1 MKPMEP
7 AVHQTLINDI
17 ENLLASPAGIDET
30 IAKQYR
36 KQAEQL
42 IQTKPDHTLTKD
54 VKTCLTHLR
63 ERIHLQVEKR
73 DADFEKVIAELTRAN
88 SALKE
93 ENLKTVEDATHKA
106 LSIAGQIPGLSDQR
120 RGEIDAQLEQIY
132 PKMRKLTAWR
142 HWGTTRAREE
152 LIEQIKQIVDSGMDP
167 NKIVS
172 SLRAAKKQWQDWEKT
187 GDHSEH
193 KLWKEFSDTCDAAY
207 APCRVYFKEQQQLR
221 KDNLKLK
228 RELIAE
234 MQQRFEET
242 DWKQP
247 DWKDVDKWLRQA
259 RSRFFKIGHTDYKHH
274 KKLKAALDEIQAR
287 FDEHLSRERERSLK
301 ARQKLI
307 ADVVALEEVDP
318 RSAIAELDTLKK
330 RWVITVL
337 SRRNIENKLWKD
349 FQKAQDQVYAKR
361 NADRK
366 EQDKERNDNLK
377 QKRLLVEK
385 LLKAANGPGEALL
398 NAPSLAAQL
407 EDQFKAIGYVPRK
420 AEKALMESWRNA
432 HKAHSAAL
440 SKAQEAQRSNARN
453 ALRDKALFCAE
464 LEQQQLK
471 GQQIDAEQAQQAF
484 DSLPALSDKLDA
496 QLRERLS
503 QVIED
508 QLDNESLKQNTEA
521 QLQRCLKLEVM
532 LDLDTPAEYAKA
544 RMAFQI
550 ERLSA
555 SMSKNTRAQ
564 EDAATLREQLLTCGA
579 VEADQYEALRM
590 RIDPILSAALN

>member
-1 MKPMEP
+1 MEV
-7 AVHQTLINDI
+7 AVHQNLINDI
-17 ENLLASPAGIDET
+17 ENLLTSPAGIDEA

-36 KQAEQL
+36 KQAENL
-42 IQTKPDHTLTKD
+42 IQTKPDHALTKD
-54 VKTCLTHLR
+54 IETCLTQLR
-63 ERIHLQVEKR
+63 ERIHTQVEKR

-88 SALKE
+88 AALKE

-120 RGEIDAQLEQIY
+120 RSEIDAQLEQIY

-142 HWGTTRAREE
+142 HWGTTRARED
-152 LIEQIKQIVDSGMDP
+152 LIDQIKQIVGSGMDP
-167 NKIVS
+167 NKIVT

-207 APCRVYFKEQQQLR
+207 APCRIYFKEQQQLR

-234 MQQRFEET
+234 MNQRFEET
-242 DWKQP
+242 DWKEP
-247 DWKDVDKWLRQA
+247 DWKDIDKWLRQA
-259 RSRFFKIGHTDYKHH
+259 RTRFFKIGHTDYKHH
-274 KKLKAALDEIQAR
+274 KKLKTALDDVQAR
-287 FDEHLSRERERSLK
+287 FDEPLTRERERSLK

-307 ADVVALEEVDP
+307 EDVLALEHVDP
-318 RSAIAELDTLKK
+318 RSAITELDSLKK

-349 FQKAQDQVYAKR
+349 YQKAQDQIYAKR

-366 EQDKERNDNLK
+366 EQDQERNDNLK

-385 LLKAANGPGEALL
+385 LLKASNEPADVML
-398 NAPSLAAQL
+398 NSPSLQAQL
-407 EDQFKAIGYVPRK
+407 DDQFKAIGYVPRK
-420 AEKALMESWRNA
+420 AEKALMDSWRNA
-432 HKAHSAAL
+432 QKAHSTAL
-440 SKAQEAQRSNARN
+440 RNAQKTQRSNARN
-453 ALRDKALFCAE
+453 ALRDKALFCGE
-464 LEQQQLK
+464 LEQQRLK
-471 GQQIDAEQAQQAF
+471 GQQIDTAQVQQDY
-484 DSLPALSDKLDA
+484 DSLPGLPDKLDA
-496 QLRERLS
+496 QLRSRLNRA
-503 QVIED
+503 IED
-508 QLDNESLKQNTEA
+508 QLDKAMLKGNTEA

-532 LDLDTPAEYAKA
+532 LDLDTPPEYAKA

-564 EDAATLREQLLTCGA
+564 EDAASLREQLLTCGA
-579 VEADQYEALRM
+579 VEADQYDAIRA
-590 RIDPILSAALN
+590 RIEPILSAALN